1 MNKSSLTYSSNSGS
15 DIPSTANPSTNTQQE
30 QIVHRSIYNPLLSD
44 LTHLSAQ
51 LSTST
56 IHSVYPSYSHNEYEL
71 APIPL
76 TVPEPLP
83 ALPPRPTAYLPQA
96 NDTQVHLIYAKSG
109 FYLQPPNGESIHGF
123 FIIFS
128 KSMENVDV
136 FIAWIPEYLIQSHDI
151 PKFIELDGILASD
164 QNFPTIELN
173 LGQQETTII
182 ALKSIYSLYLC
193 PPTIDKQGHIAITSN
208 SGDVLKPLWYA
219 ANHQHNFELD
229 KQTWPGYT
237 IADILGAFHP
247 LQNSRIMPYLYR
259 VQDLDESPIPSPTI
273 STISS
278 NTPAVVASHSA
289 EQQADDPIMNTV
301 REARWS
307 ILERL
312 SRVTQY
318 SRETA
323 TQAIGTSFIQPF
335 LPAFFHQNTT
345 VQDTVSEYEVA
356 SNYLTQWGSQAKD
369 AQDYSLDDD
378 TDGLLQGMPEL
389 AGPAPI
395 HTRTKPVSP
404 EVWVSLFD
412 HEGKL
417 ATSVE
422 HVRQLIFAG
431 GLEHDIRIEAW
442 KFLLGIYPWQ
452 STFDEREAI
461 RRSRADAYFEIKRTW
476 FDHPDIRNTKHF
488 QDEKHRIDKDVHRT
502 DRTQEAFV
510 GEDLPNPDPAMSV
523 GTNANLEVM
532 KDMLVSYNYHNTDLG
547 YVQGMSD
554 LLAPLFVAMGDECMA
569 FWAFSQFMERIQSNF
584 FQDQSGMHR
593 QLQTL
598 NTLLRFMDPLLHKRL
613 EETGTDNLFFCF
625 RWILVWFKREFDWED
640 VIRLWE
646 VLWTDYLTDQMIIF
660 VALAVIEAHRDKI
673 MNELA
678 EFDEVLRYINDLS
691 GKIALDDTL
700 ERAEVLY
707 YQFERKVRAMQHK
720 KALLQEQLQ
729 VRSIWNS
736 NERIKVQEKLEKL
749 KIPEILL
756 TLIPSKQ

>member
-1 MNKSSLTYSSNSGS
+1 MSGTSLHRYSSNSSS
-15 DIPSTANPSTNTQQE
+15 DIPLTSNLSTNTPS
-30 QIVHRSIYNPLLSD
+30 IHRSIYNPLLSD
-44 LTHLSAQ
+44 VTNLSAQ

-56 IHSVYPSYSHNEYEL
+56 VHSVYPNYNPTEYEL
-71 APIPL
+71 APVSL

-83 ALPPRPTAYLPQA
+83 ELPPRPTAYQPQ
-96 NDTQVHLIYAKSG
+96 NKENQVRLIYTKSG
-109 FYLQPPNGESIHGF
+109 FYLKSSEEELIHGF
-123 FIIFS
+123 FAIFS
-128 KSMENVDV
+128 KSMENVNIFV
-136 FIAWIPEYLIQSHDI
+136 AWIPEYLIQSHDI

-164 QNFPTIELN
+164 QNFPAVELS
-173 LGQQETTII
+173 LGQQETTVI
-182 ALKSIYSLYLC
+182 ALKNIYSLYLC
-193 PPTIDKQGHIAITSN
+193 PPTTEKQGHVAITSN

-219 ANHQHNFELD
+219 ADHQHNFELD
-229 KQTWPGYT
+229 KQTWPGFT
-237 IADILGAFHP
+237 IADVLGAFHP
-247 LQNSRIMPYLYR
+247 LQNSRNIPYLYR
-259 VQDLDESPIPSPTI
+259 VQDLDESPIPSPTL
-273 STISS
+273 STASL
-278 NTPAVVASHSA
+278 TPAAMHSTLNR
-289 EQQADDPIMNTV
+289 EQPDEPIMDTLK
-301 REARWS
+301 EARWS
-307 ILERL
+307 LLERL
-312 SRVTQY
+312 SKVTQY
-318 SRETA
+318 SRQTA
-323 TQAIGTSFIQPF
+323 TQALGNSLISPF
-335 LPAFFHQNTT
+335 LPAFFRESAT

-356 SNYLTQWGSQAKD
+356 SNYLSQWGSHNRDSQEHF
-369 AQDYSLDDD
+369 LEDD

-389 AGPAPI
+389 AGPTPI
-395 HTRTKPVSP
+395 HTRTPPVSP
-404 EVWVSLFD
+404 EVWVTLFD

-417 ATSVE
+417 ATSVD
-422 HVRQLIFAG
+422 HVRQLIFSG

-461 RRSRADAYFEIKRTW
+461 RRSQADAYFEIKRTW
-476 FDHPDIRNTKHF
+476 FDHPDIRNSKHF

-510 GEDLPNPDPAMSV
+510 GEDMPNPDPVMNV

-554 LLAPLFVAMGDECMA
+554 LLAPLFVAMGDEAMA
-569 FWAFSQFMERIQSNF
+569 FWAFSQFMERVQSNF

-598 NTLLRFMDPLLHKRL
+598 NTLLRFMDPSLHKRL

-625 RWILVWFKREFDWED
+625 RWLLVWFKREFDWED

-660 VALAVIEAHRDKI
+660 VALAVIETHRDKI
-673 MNELA
+673 MSELT

-691 GKIALDDTL
+691 GKIPLEDTL

-720 KALLQEQLQ
+720 TTLLQEQLQ

-736 NERIKVQEKLEKL
+736 NERPKIQAKLDSL
-749 KIPEILL
+749 KIPDILL